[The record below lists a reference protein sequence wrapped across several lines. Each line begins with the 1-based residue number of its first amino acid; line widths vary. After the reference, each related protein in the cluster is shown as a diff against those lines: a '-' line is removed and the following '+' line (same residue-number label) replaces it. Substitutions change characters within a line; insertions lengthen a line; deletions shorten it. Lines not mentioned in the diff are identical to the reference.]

1 MATSHHRRGGGEED
15 LGVLIIYYRESQLR
29 KAEAATARMH
39 LLQLIIEPQLGLGR
53 DRLLPNLGE
62 KNRFANSTTQRYF
75 KKETNEVFDRKK
87 VGPRKLVTKK
97 KITEWMRKQS
107 SARRSVY

>member
-1 MATSHHRRGGGEED
+1 MATSLHRRGGGEDD

-39 LLQLIIEPQLGLGR
+39 LLQLIIEPQLGR
-53 DRLLPNLGE
+53 DRLLTNLGE
-62 KNRFANSTTQRYF
+62 KNRFANSTTQMCF
-75 KKETNEVFDRKK
+75 KKETNEDFDRKK